1 MEIVR
6 ELASAVWGYLAADWP
21 LLLFGILLAAGL
33 EVYVDG
39 RRLRDFMAR
48 RSGIGIAGSIVAGS
62 LTPLC
67 ACGTMAVILSMLV
80 SSVSWGPVMAFLV
93 SSPLTSPS
101 EFVFETVFLG
111 RSFALAMLFTSIL
124 LGVGAGVLSTQ
135 LERRTRFFEG
145 QLRSKPSKGCGC
157 GCGTAQA
164 EARGTGDAPEKGAPG
179 SLLRRLKAREFL
191 EAFVR
196 LGLLRILPWF
206 VLFIALG
213 RFVEILVPREWMTA
227 SFGAAHAWSVPAAA
241 ILGLPLYLTDSGA
254 LPLLRSAVE
263 AGAAPGAVLAFL
275 VTGKATGIPVI
286 AGMSVI
292 LKPRVLGYYV
302 GLVTAGGILAG
313 YAYQLM
319 AG

>member
-1 MEIVR
+1 MTIVR

-39 RRLRDFMAR
+39 ERLRRFMAR
-48 RSGIGIAGSIVAGS
+48 RSGIGIAGSIAAGS

-111 RSFALAMLFTSIL
+111 RSFALAMLASSIL

-145 QLRSKPSKGCGC
+145 QLRAKPSKGCGC
-157 GCGTAQA
+157 GPA
-164 EARGTGDAPEKGAPG
+164 EAGRTGPAPEKGEPG
-179 SLLRRLKAREFL
+179 SLLRRLKLRKFL

-227 SFGAAHAWSVPAAA
+227 SFGATHAWSVPAAA
-241 ILGLPLYLTDSGA
+241 LLGLPLYLTDSAA
-254 LPLLRSAVE
+254 LPLLKSAVE

-302 GLVTAGGILAG
+302 GLVTVGGILAG
-313 YAYQLM
+313 FAYQLM

>member
-1 MEIVR
+1 MTIIG
-6 ELASAVWGYLAADWP
+6 ELVKAVGGYLAADWP

-39 RRLRDFMAR
+39 RRLRDFMTR
-48 RSGIGIAGSIVAGS
+48 RSGIGIAGSIAAGS

-111 RSFALAMLFTSIL
+111 RSFALAMLFTSIF

-145 QLRSKPSKGCGC
+145 QLRSAASKGCGC
-157 GCGTAQA
+157 GVA
-164 EARGTGDAPEKGAPG
+164 EEKAAGPAPG
-179 SLLRRLKAREFL
+179 GGGPGPLLRRLKAGEFL
-191 EAFVR
+191 EAFLR

-241 ILGLPLYLTDSGA
+241 LLGLPLYLTDSGA

-286 AGMSVI
+286 AGMSVF

-302 GLVTAGGILAG
+302 GLVAAGGILAG